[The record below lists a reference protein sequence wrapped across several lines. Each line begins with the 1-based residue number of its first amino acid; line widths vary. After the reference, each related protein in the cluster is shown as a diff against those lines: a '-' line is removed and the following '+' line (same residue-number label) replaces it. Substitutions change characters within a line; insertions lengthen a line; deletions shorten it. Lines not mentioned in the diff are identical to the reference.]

1 MKNNYPLPLISDVIE
16 NIRTKKIFMKID
28 LRWRYKNVRIK
39 KRNEWKAAFTIL
51 EESFKPTVMFF
62 GLTTIFQTMI
72 NELLR
77 DLINTRKVRSFI
89 DDIMVGTKTEEV
101 YDELVVKILKRLE
114 ENNLYVKPE
123 KCK

>member
-1 MKNNYPLPLISDVIE
+1 
-16 NIRTKKIFMKID
+16 
-28 LRWRYKNVRIK
+28 
-39 KRNEWKAAFTIL
+39 
-51 EESFKPTVMFF
+51 MFF
-62 GLTTIFQTMI
+62 GLTNLPAIFQTMI

-114 ENNLYVKPE
+114 KNNLYVKPE